1 MTKVSTITPCYNMS
15 KYMKGFL
22 DNLSTQTHKDLE
34 IVLDHNDPSDEEVK
48 LVEEYNEQYDNI
60 LHIKVEGVDPIG
72 TSMNRCIE
80 YATGDYLCIWN
91 VDDLRT
97 PDSIEVMAKALD
109 ENPDVDFVYG
119 NYIIVPK
126 FGSTEGQ
133 YVDETGEKM
142 NYNRYDLGPYFMFRK
157 SLLEKSGVFDEQLV
171 QGADYDLALRL
182 AFNAKGLHL
191 PINLG
196 YYLNEGLGQSTKP
209 DSKQPIERTVIELR
223 YNIRVLEPHLV
234 PYTRTYDVG
243 NIIVDEEKFQ
253 FLILDES
260 HNTEKIISDTQSS
273 PYIKWN
279 DESLADLIRNDNV
292 YNVFIFNKDGNHG
305 YFSLLHNLTSNIE
318 GTIVELGNREGLGI
332 LSIYD
337 ALSEKVN
344 YIHLIL

>member
-48 LVEEYNEQYDNI
+48 LVEKYNDEYDNI

-119 NYIIVPK
+119 NYVIVPR
-126 FGSTEGQ
+126 FGGIEGQ
-133 YVDETGEKM
+133 YVDETGREDELTTGM
-142 NYNRYDLGPYFMFRK
+142 ILGPYFMFRK
-157 SLLEKSGVFDEQLV
+157 SILEKSGVFDEQLV

-182 AFNAKGLHL
+182 AMNGKGLHL
-191 PINLG
+191 PTNLG

-209 DSKQPIERTVIELR
+209 NSKQPIERTVIELR

-234 PYTRTYDVG
+234 PYTRSYDVD
-243 NIIVDEEKFQ
+243 NIIVDEEK
-253 FLILDES
+253 I
-260 HNTEKIISDTQSS
+260 
-273 PYIKWN
+273 PV
-279 DESLADLIRNDNV
+279 A
-292 YNVFIFNKDGNHG
+292 
-305 YFSLLHNLTSNIE
+305 NLT
-318 GTIVELGNREGLGI
+318 
-332 LSIYD
+332 
-337 ALSEKVN
+337 
-344 YIHLIL
+344 

>member
-34 IVLDHNDPSDEEVK
+34 IVLDHNDPSEEEVK

-133 YVDETGEKM
+133 YVDETGREDELTTGM
-142 NYNRYDLGPYFMFRK
+142 ILGPYFMFRK

-209 DSKQPIERTVIELR
+209 DSKHPIERSVI
-223 YNIRVLEPHLV
+223 
-234 PYTRTYDVG
+234 
-243 NIIVDEEKFQ
+243 
-253 FLILDES
+253 
-260 HNTEKIISDTQSS
+260 
-273 PYIKWN
+273 
-279 DESLADLIRNDNV
+279 
-292 YNVFIFNKDGNHG
+292 
-305 YFSLLHNLTSNIE
+305 
-318 GTIVELGNREGLGI
+318 
-332 LSIYD
+332 
-337 ALSEKVN
+337 
-344 YIHLIL
+344 

>member
-15 KYMKGFL
+15 KYMRGFL

-48 LVEEYNEQYDNI
+48 LVEDYNEQYDNI

-119 NYIIVPK
+119 NYTIVPN
-126 FGSTEGQ
+126 FGGTQGQ
-133 YVDETGEKM
+133 YVDETGREDELTTGM
-142 NYNRYDLGPYFMFRK
+142 ILGPYFMFRK
-157 SLLEKSGVFDEQLV
+157 SILDKSGVFDEQLV

-182 AFNAKGLHL
+182 AFNGKGLHL
-191 PINLG
+191 PVNLG

-209 DSKQPIERTVIELR
+209 DSKQPVERTVIELR
-223 YNIRVLEPHLV
+223 YDIRVLELQLV
-234 PYTRTYDVG
+234 PYTRTYDIE
-243 NIIVDEEKFQ
+243 NIIVDEEK
-253 FLILDES
+253 IPVS
-260 HNTEKIISDTQSS
+260 
-273 PYIKWN
+273 
-279 DESLADLIRNDNV
+279 
-292 YNVFIFNKDGNHG
+292 
-305 YFSLLHNLTSNIE
+305 NL
-318 GTIVELGNREGLGI
+318 R
-332 LSIYD
+332 
-337 ALSEKVN
+337 
-344 YIHLIL
+344 

>member
-48 LVEEYNEQYDNI
+48 LVEEYNEQYNNI

-119 NYIIVPK
+119 NYVIVPK
-126 FGSTEGQ
+126 FGGTEGQ
-133 YVDETGEKM
+133 YVDETGREEELTTGM
-142 NYNRYDLGPYFMFRK
+142 ILGPYFMFRK
-157 SLLEKSGVFDEQLV
+157 SILEKSGIFDEQLV

-182 AFNAKGLHL
+182 AMNGKGLHL

-209 DSKQPIERTVIELR
+209 NSKQPIERTVIELR

-234 PYTRTYDVG
+234 PETREYDVM
-243 NIIVDEEKFQ
+243 NIIVD
-253 FLILDES
+253 D
-260 HNTEKIISDTQSS
+260 EKI
-273 PYIKWN
+273 P
-279 DESLADLIRNDNV
+279 V
-292 YNVFIFNKDGNHG
+292 
-305 YFSLLHNLTSNIE
+305 SNF
-318 GTIVELGNREGLGI
+318 R
-332 LSIYD
+332 
-337 ALSEKVN
+337 
-344 YIHLIL
+344 

>member
-1 MTKVSTITPCYNMS
+1 
-15 KYMKGFL
+15 MKGFL

-48 LVEEYNEQYDNI
+48 LIEEYNEQYDNI

-119 NYIIVPK
+119 NYVIVPK
-126 FGSTEGQ
+126 FGGTEGQ
-133 YVDETGEKM
+133 YVDETGREDELTTGM
-142 NYNRYDLGPYFMFRK
+142 ILGPYFMFRK
-157 SLLEKSGVFDEQLV
+157 SILEKSGIFDEQLV

-182 AFNAKGLHL
+182 AMNGKGLHL

-209 DSKQPIERTVIELR
+209 NSKQPIERTVIELR

-234 PYTRTYDVG
+234 PYTRSYDVD
-243 NIIVDEEKFQ
+243 NIIVDEEKIPVST
-253 FLILDES
+253 L
-260 HNTEKIISDTQSS
+260 K
-273 PYIKWN
+273 
-279 DESLADLIRNDNV
+279 
-292 YNVFIFNKDGNHG
+292 
-305 YFSLLHNLTSNIE
+305 
-318 GTIVELGNREGLGI
+318 
-332 LSIYD
+332 
-337 ALSEKVN
+337 
-344 YIHLIL
+344 

>member
-15 KYMKGFL
+15 KHMIGFL

-48 LVEEYNEQYDNI
+48 LIEEYNEQYDNI

-119 NYIIVPK
+119 NYVIVPK

-133 YVDETGEKM
+133 YVDETGREDELTTGM
-142 NYNRYDLGPYFMFRK
+142 ILGPYFMFRK
-157 SLLEKSGVFDEQLV
+157 SILEKSGVFDEQLV

-182 AFNAKGLHL
+182 AFNGKGLHL

-209 DSKQPIERTVIELR
+209 NSKQPIERTVIELR
-223 YNIRVLEPHLV
+223 YRINVLEPQLV
-234 PYTRTYDVG
+234 PYTREYDVN
-243 NIIVDEEKFQ
+243 NIIVDEEK
-253 FLILDES
+253 
-260 HNTEKIISDTQSS
+260 ISVST
-273 PYIKWN
+273 Y
-279 DESLADLIRNDNV
+279 L
-292 YNVFIFNKDGNHG
+292 
-305 YFSLLHNLTSNIE
+305 
-318 GTIVELGNREGLGI
+318 
-332 LSIYD
+332 
-337 ALSEKVN
+337 
-344 YIHLIL
+344 

>member
-119 NYIIVPK
+119 NYVIVPK
-126 FGSTEGQ
+126 FGGTEGQ
-133 YVDETGEKM
+133 YVDETGREDELTTGM
-142 NYNRYDLGPYFMFRK
+142 ILGPYFMFRK
-157 SLLEKSGVFDEQLV
+157 SILEKSGVFDEQLV

-182 AFNAKGLHL
+182 AFNGKGLHL
-191 PINLG
+191 PVNLG

-223 YNIRVLEPHLV
+223 YNIRVLEPQLV
-234 PYTRTYDVG
+234 PYTRAYDVE
-243 NIIVDEEKFQ
+243 NIIVDEEK
-253 FLILDES
+253 IPVS
-260 HNTEKIISDTQSS
+260 
-273 PYIKWN
+273 
-279 DESLADLIRNDNV
+279 
-292 YNVFIFNKDGNHG
+292 
-305 YFSLLHNLTSNIE
+305 NL
-318 GTIVELGNREGLGI
+318 
-332 LSIYD
+332 
-337 ALSEKVN
+337 K
-344 YIHLIL
+344 

>member
-34 IVLDHNDPSDEEVK
+34 IVLDHNDPSEEEVK
-48 LVEEYNEQYDNI
+48 MVEEYNEQHDNI
-60 LHIKVEGVDPIG
+60 LHIKVDGVDPIG

-126 FGSTEGQ
+126 FGSIEGQ
-133 YVDETGEKM
+133 YVDETGREDELTTGM
-142 NYNRYDLGPYFMFRK
+142 ILGPYFMFRK

-209 DSKQPIERTVIELR
+209 NSKQPIERTVIELR

-234 PYTRTYDVG
+234 PYTRSYDVG
-243 NIIVDEEKFQ
+243 NIIVDEQ
-253 FLILDES
+253 
-260 HNTEKIISDTQSS
+260 KI
-273 PYIKWN
+273 P
-279 DESLADLIRNDNV
+279 V
-292 YNVFIFNKDGNHG
+292 
-305 YFSLLHNLTSNIE
+305 SNF
-318 GTIVELGNREGLGI
+318 R
-332 LSIYD
+332 
-337 ALSEKVN
+337 
-344 YIHLIL
+344 

>member
-119 NYIIVPK
+119 NYVIVPK
-126 FGSTEGQ
+126 FGGTEGQ
-133 YVDETGEKM
+133 YVDETGREDELTTGM
-142 NYNRYDLGPYFMFRK
+142 ILGPYFMFRK
-157 SLLEKSGVFDEQLV
+157 SILEKSGVFDEQLV

-182 AFNAKGLHL
+182 AMNGKGLHL

-209 DSKQPIERTVIELR
+209 NSKQPIERTVIELR

-234 PYTRTYDVG
+234 PYTRTYDVD
-243 NIIVDEEKFQ
+243 NIIVDEEKIPVST
-253 FLILDES
+253 L
-260 HNTEKIISDTQSS
+260 K
-273 PYIKWN
+273 
-279 DESLADLIRNDNV
+279 
-292 YNVFIFNKDGNHG
+292 
-305 YFSLLHNLTSNIE
+305 
-318 GTIVELGNREGLGI
+318 
-332 LSIYD
+332 
-337 ALSEKVN
+337 
-344 YIHLIL
+344 

>member
-15 KYMKGFL
+15 KYIKGFL

-119 NYIIVPK
+119 NYIIVPQ

-133 YVDETGEKM
+133 YVDETGREDELTIGM
-142 NYNRYDLGPYFMFRK
+142 ILGPYFMFRQ
-157 SLLEKSGVFDEQLV
+157 SILEKSGIFDEQLV

-182 AFNAKGLHL
+182 AMNGKGLHL

-209 DSKQPIERTVIELR
+209 NSKQPIERTVIELR

-234 PYTRTYDVG
+234 PYTRSYDVG
-243 NIIVDEEKFQ
+243 NIIVDEEK
-253 FLILDES
+253 I
-260 HNTEKIISDTQSS
+260 
-273 PYIKWN
+273 P
-279 DESLADLIRNDNV
+279 V
-292 YNVFIFNKDGNHG
+292 
-305 YFSLLHNLTSNIE
+305 SNF
-318 GTIVELGNREGLGI
+318 R
-332 LSIYD
+332 
-337 ALSEKVN
+337 
-344 YIHLIL
+344 

>member
-60 LHIKVEGVDPIG
+60 LHIKVEGVDLIG

-119 NYIIVPK
+119 NYTIVPK
-126 FGSTEGQ
+126 FGGTEGQ
-133 YVDETGEKM
+133 YVDETGREDELTTGM
-142 NYNRYDLGPYFMFRK
+142 ILGPFFMFRK
-157 SLLEKSGVFDEQLV
+157 SILEKSGVFDEQLV

-182 AFNAKGLHL
+182 ALNGKGLHL

-209 DSKQPIERTVIELR
+209 NSKQPIERTVIELR

-234 PYTRTYDVG
+234 PYTREYDVN
-243 NIIVDEEKFQ
+243 NIIVDEEK
-253 FLILDES
+253 I
-260 HNTEKIISDTQSS
+260 
-273 PYIKWN
+273 PV
-279 DESLADLIRNDNV
+279 A
-292 YNVFIFNKDGNHG
+292 
-305 YFSLLHNLTSNIE
+305 NL
-318 GTIVELGNREGLGI
+318 
-332 LSIYD
+332 
-337 ALSEKVN
+337 K
-344 YIHLIL
+344 

>member
-34 IVLDHNDPSDEEVK
+34 IVLDHNDPSDDEVK
-48 LVEEYNEQYDNI
+48 LVEEYNEQHDNI

-133 YVDETGEKM
+133 YVDETGREDELTTGM
-142 NYNRYDLGPYFMFRK
+142 ILGPYFMFRK
-157 SLLEKSGVFDEQLV
+157 SILEKSGIFDEQLV

-182 AFNAKGLHL
+182 AMNGKGLHL

-209 DSKQPIERTVIELR
+209 NSKQPIERTVIELR

-234 PYTRTYDVG
+234 PYTRSYDVD
-243 NIIVDEEKFQ
+243 NIIVDEEKIPVST
-253 FLILDES
+253 L
-260 HNTEKIISDTQSS
+260 K
-273 PYIKWN
+273 
-279 DESLADLIRNDNV
+279 
-292 YNVFIFNKDGNHG
+292 
-305 YFSLLHNLTSNIE
+305 
-318 GTIVELGNREGLGI
+318 
-332 LSIYD
+332 
-337 ALSEKVN
+337 
-344 YIHLIL
+344 

>member
-48 LVEEYNEQYDNI
+48 LVEGYNEQYDNI

-119 NYIIVPK
+119 NYVIVPR
-126 FGSTEGQ
+126 FGGTEGQ
-133 YVDETGEKM
+133 YVDETGREDELTTGM
-142 NYNRYDLGPYFMFRK
+142 ILGPYFMFRK
-157 SLLEKSGVFDEQLV
+157 SILEKSGVFDEQLV

-182 AFNAKGLHL
+182 AFNGKGLHL

-209 DSKQPIERTVIELR
+209 NSKQPIERTVIELR

-234 PYTRTYDVG
+234 PETREYDVM
-243 NIIVDEEKFQ
+243 NIIVD
-253 FLILDES
+253 D
-260 HNTEKIISDTQSS
+260 EKI
-273 PYIKWN
+273 P
-279 DESLADLIRNDNV
+279 V
-292 YNVFIFNKDGNHG
+292 
-305 YFSLLHNLTSNIE
+305 SNF
-318 GTIVELGNREGLGI
+318 R
-332 LSIYD
+332 
-337 ALSEKVN
+337 
-344 YIHLIL
+344 

>member
-97 PDSIEVMAKALD
+97 PDSIELMAKALD

-119 NYIIVPK
+119 NYVIVPR
-126 FGSTEGQ
+126 FGGTEGQ
-133 YVDETGEKM
+133 YVDETGREDELTSSM
-142 NYNRYDLGPYFMFRK
+142 ILGPYFMFRK
-157 SLLEKSGVFDEQLV
+157 SILDNSGIFDEQLV

-182 AFNAKGLHL
+182 AFNGKGLHL

-209 DSKQPIERTVIELR
+209 DSKQPVERTVIELR
-223 YNIRVLEPHLV
+223 YDIRVLEPQLV
-234 PYTRTYDVG
+234 PYTRTYDIE
-243 NIIVDEEKFQ
+243 NIIVDEEK
-253 FLILDES
+253 IPVS
-260 HNTEKIISDTQSS
+260 
-273 PYIKWN
+273 
-279 DESLADLIRNDNV
+279 
-292 YNVFIFNKDGNHG
+292 
-305 YFSLLHNLTSNIE
+305 NL
-318 GTIVELGNREGLGI
+318 R
-332 LSIYD
+332 
-337 ALSEKVN
+337 
-344 YIHLIL
+344 

>member
-1 MTKVSTITPCYNMS
+1 MTKVSTITPCYNMC

-22 DNLSTQTHKDLE
+22 NNLSTQTHKDLE

-119 NYIIVPK
+119 NYVIVPK
-126 FGSTEGQ
+126 FGDTEGQ
-133 YVDETGEKM
+133 YVDESGREEELTTGM
-142 NYNRYDLGPYFMFRK
+142 ILGPYFMFRK
-157 SLLEKSGVFDEQLV
+157 SLLEKSGVFDEQLI

-209 DSKQPIERTVIELR
+209 NSKQPIERTVIELR

-243 NIIVDEEKFQ
+243 NIIVDEEK
-253 FLILDES
+253 I
-260 HNTEKIISDTQSS
+260 
-273 PYIKWN
+273 P
-279 DESLADLIRNDNV
+279 V
-292 YNVFIFNKDGNHG
+292 
-305 YFSLLHNLTSNIE
+305 SNF
-318 GTIVELGNREGLGI
+318 R
-332 LSIYD
+332 
-337 ALSEKVN
+337 
-344 YIHLIL
+344 

>member
-97 PDSIEVMAKALD
+97 PDSIEMMAKALD

-119 NYIIVPK
+119 NYVIVPK

-133 YVDETGEKM
+133 YVDETGREGELTTGM
-142 NYNRYDLGPYFMFRK
+142 ILGPYFMFRK

-234 PYTRTYDVG
+234 PYTRSYDVG
-243 NIIVDEEKFQ
+243 NIIVDEEK
-253 FLILDES
+253 I
-260 HNTEKIISDTQSS
+260 
-273 PYIKWN
+273 P
-279 DESLADLIRNDNV
+279 V
-292 YNVFIFNKDGNHG
+292 
-305 YFSLLHNLTSNIE
+305 SNF
-318 GTIVELGNREGLGI
+318 R
-332 LSIYD
+332 
-337 ALSEKVN
+337 
-344 YIHLIL
+344 

>member
-1 MTKVSTITPCYNMS
+1 
-15 KYMKGFL
+15 MKGFL

-48 LVEEYNEQYDNI
+48 LVEEYNEQYNNI

-97 PDSIEVMAKALD
+97 PDSIEMMAKALD

-119 NYIIVPK
+119 NYVIVPK

-133 YVDETGEKM
+133 YVDETGREEELTTGM
-142 NYNRYDLGPYFMFRK
+142 ILGPYFMFRK
-157 SLLEKSGVFDEQLV
+157 SLLEKSGIFDEQLV

-209 DSKQPIERTVIELR
+209 NSKQPIERTVIEMR
-223 YNIRVLEPHLV
+223 YNIRILEPQLM
-234 PYTRTYDVG
+234 PYTREYDVE
-243 NIIVDEEKFQ
+243 NIIVDEEK
-253 FLILDES
+253 I
-260 HNTEKIISDTQSS
+260 
-273 PYIKWN
+273 P
-279 DESLADLIRNDNV
+279 V
-292 YNVFIFNKDGNHG
+292 
-305 YFSLLHNLTSNIE
+305 SNF
-318 GTIVELGNREGLGI
+318 R
-332 LSIYD
+332 
-337 ALSEKVN
+337 
-344 YIHLIL
+344 

>member
-1 MTKVSTITPCYNMS
+1 MTKVSTITPCFNMS

-48 LVEEYNEQYDNI
+48 LVEEYNEEYDNI

-109 ENPDVDFVYG
+109 ENTDVDFVYG
-119 NYIIVPK
+119 NYYIVPNYGLK
-126 FGSTEGQ
+126 QGQ
-133 YVDETGEKM
+133 LVDESDKSDLLKVGM
-142 NYNRYDLGPYFMFRK
+142 ILGPFFMFRK
-157 SLLEKSGVFDEQLV
+157 SALKKAGMFDEQLMS
-171 QGADYDLALRL
+171 GADYDLALRL

-209 DSKQPIERTVIELR
+209 NSKQPIERTVIELR

-234 PYTRTYDVG
+234 PYTREYDVE
-243 NIIVDEEKFQ
+243 NIIVDEEK
-253 FLILDES
+253 IAVS
-260 HNTEKIISDTQSS
+260 
-273 PYIKWN
+273 
-279 DESLADLIRNDNV
+279 
-292 YNVFIFNKDGNHG
+292 
-305 YFSLLHNLTSNIE
+305 NL
-318 GTIVELGNREGLGI
+318 
-332 LSIYD
+332 
-337 ALSEKVN
+337 K
-344 YIHLIL
+344 